1 MSERRGSTMML
12 DAPEGDGGSSLADA
26 VFARLKSDIL
36 LGVLA
41 PGSRLRFAE
50 LHQRYGVGT
59 SPLREALSRLAAD
72 RLVSQE
78 TNRGFRVAAVSLEEF
93 TDIARVRQQIECQA
107 IVESINRR
115 GDSWEE
121 ALIVA
126 HHRLNKLGRQET
138 QVSGPAGVSREWEVR
153 HRAFHLALIS
163 ACGSPWT
170 LHFCGLLYD
179 QFDRYRRSVRADPKT
194 QARLALHH
202 QALVEAALAGD
213 AERARGVLGGHIAE
227 TAAAVIARLSEKP
240 KRKAR
245 AHTIVPPS
253 TRRS

>member
-1 MSERRGSTMML
+1 MTSL
-12 DAPEGDGGSSLADA
+12 DAQDDEAGSSLADA

-36 LGVLA
+36 LGVLGA
-41 PGSRLRFAE
+41 GSRLRFVD
-50 LHQRYGVGT
+50 LHERYGVGT

-78 TNRGFRVAAVSLEEF
+78 TNRGFRVAQVSLEDFE
-93 TDIARVRQQIECQA
+93 DIARVRKDLECRA
-107 IVESINRR
+107 IVQSIERR

-126 HHRLNKLGRQET
+126 HHRLRKLGRQET

-179 QFDRYRRSVRADPKT
+179 QFDRYRRSVRTDAKA
-194 QARLALHH
+194 QARLATHH
-202 QALVEAALAGD
+202 EALVKAALAGEAARAGAVL
-213 AERARGVLGGHIAE
+213 AEHIDQTAE
-227 TAAAVIARLSEKP
+227 AVIARLTEKP

-245 AHTIVPPS
+245 GHTIVPPS
-253 TRRS
+253 TSRS

>member
-1 MSERRGSTMML
+1 MTML
-12 DAPEGDGGSSLADA
+12 EAAEGDAGSSLADA

-41 PGSRLRFAE
+41 AGSRLRFAE

-78 TNRGFRVAAVSLEEF
+78 TNRGFRVAAISLDDF
-93 TDIARVRQQIECQA
+93 NDIARVRKDLECRA
-107 IVESINRR
+107 IVESVNRR

-138 QVSGPAGVSREWEVR
+138 QVSGPAGVSREWELR

-179 QFDRYRRSVRADPKT
+179 QFDRYRRSVRTDPKA

-202 QALVEAALAGD
+202 RALVEAALAGD
-213 AERARGVLGGHIAE
+213 AERARSVLAEHIDQTAE
-227 TAAAVIARLSEKP
+227 AVVGRLGEKP
-240 KRKAR
+240 KRKAQ

-253 TRRS
+253 TTRS

>member
-1 MSERRGSTMML
+1 ML
-12 DAPEGDGGSSLADA
+12 EALEADAGSSLADA

-41 PGSRLRFAE
+41 AGSRLRFAE

-78 TNRGFRVAAVSLEEF
+78 TNRGFRVAAISLDDF
-93 TDIARVRQQIECQA
+93 NDIARIRKDIECRA
-107 IVESINRR
+107 IAESVNRR

-126 HHRLNKLGRQET
+126 HHRLSKLGRQEM

-170 LHFCGLLYD
+170 LHFCSLLYD
-179 QFDRYRRSVRADPKT
+179 QFDRYRRSVRTDPKA
-194 QARLALHH
+194 QAQLALHH
-202 QALVEAALAGD
+202 QALVEAALASD
-213 AERARGVLGGHIAE
+213 AERARAVLAEHIEKTAE
-227 TAAAVIARLSEKP
+227 AVIARLAEKP
-240 KRKAR
+240 KRKAP

>member
-1 MSERRGSTMML
+1 MTTL
-12 DAPEGDGGSSLADA
+12 DAQDGDAGSSLADA
-26 VFARLKSDIL
+26 VFLRLKSDIL
-36 LGVLA
+36 LGELA
-41 PGSRLRFAE
+41 AGSRLRFVE
-50 LHQRYGVGT
+50 LHARYGVGT
-59 SPLREALSRLAAD
+59 SPLREALSRLAVD

-78 TNRGFRVAAVSLEEF
+78 TNRGFRVAPISLDDF
-93 TDIARVRQQIECQA
+93 ADIARVRKDLECRA

-126 HHRLNKLGRQET
+126 HHRLQKLGRQET

-179 QFDRYRRSVRADPKT
+179 QFDRYRRSVRTDAKA

-202 QALVEAALAGD
+202 QDLVEAALAGA
-213 AERARGVLGGHIAE
+213 AERARTILAEHIDQTTE
-227 TAAAVIARLSEKP
+227 AVVARLAEKP
-240 KRKAR
+240 KRR
-245 AHTIVPPS
+245 AMSHTMVPPS